1 MKSVSNITNFFTANI
16 TNLFSANNAIQVPI
30 LSRENNWKLPL
41 HSVS

>member
-30 LSRENNWKLPL
+30 LSRENN
-41 HSVS
+41 